1 MTEQRS
7 FLGFASSYCRLI
19 KGFTKIAGPL
29 HDPVNES
36 RKSAKKK
43 TASMSLLWGP
53 IHQSIRVHE
62 TGLDNCP
69 VLGYADYTKPFILET
84 DASHDGL
91 NAILSQEQDGKQ
103 RVIAYAS

>member
-53 IHQSIRVHE
+53 IHQEAFESMKRAL
-62 TGLDNCP
+62 TSAP
-69 VLGYADYTKPFILET
+69 VLGYTDYTKPFIVVI
-84 DASHDGL
+84 DASH
-91 NAILSQEQDGKQ
+91 A
-103 RVIAYAS
+103 